1 MKDALGLSGEVHP
14 IGQLPRVG
22 PAVITMGVFDGVHR
36 GHALLIEATRSA
48 AAAAGARSVA
58 LVFDPHP
65 EEVLR
70 PEVPVA
76 RLAPLRENIARI
88 TQLGIDDVLPL
99 RFDHGVRA
107 LGPDE
112 FLSALAPAI
121 DLRGLV
127 MTTESAFGRDRA
139 GTVLRMREIGAEQGF
154 LVTTVEPLEAGGQ
167 RISSS
172 RIRALI
178 AAGDIEAARE
188 LLGHAPTLVGRV
200 VRGDGRGREL
210 GFPTANLAFDYRPA
224 LPSLG
229 IYLGLVSVPERGVG
243 PEHAALVSIGVRPTF
258 HDEGA
263 LLVEVYLLDWG
274 GDLYGAERRLDLL
287 GRLRDERRFDDVK
300 ALVGQMRAD
309 EAEARE
315 RLAAWR
321 SMAGS

>member
-1 MKDALGLSGEVHP
+1 MSDALELGAVVHP
-14 IGQLPRVG
+14 IGQLPEVG
-22 PAVITMGVFDGVHR
+22 PAVVTMGVFDGVHR

-48 AAAAGARSVA
+48 AAATGARSVA

-65 EEVLR
+65 DEVLR

-76 RLAPLRENIARI
+76 RLAPLGENVERIAR
-88 TQLGIDDVLPL
+88 LGIDDVLPL

-107 LGPDE
+107 LSPDE
-112 FLSALAPAI
+112 FLAALTPAI

-139 GTVLRMREIGAEQGF
+139 GTARRMSEIGAERGF
-154 LVTTVEPLEAGGQ
+154 AVTTVEPLEVDGQ

-178 AAGDIEAARE
+178 AAGQIEAATA

-229 IYLGLVSVPERGVG
+229 IYLGLVRVPERGVG
-243 PEHAALVSIGVRPTF
+243 PDHAALVSIGVRPTF
-258 HDEGA
+258 HDQGA
-263 LLVEVYLLDWG
+263 LLVEVYLLDWS
-274 GDLYGAERRLDLL
+274 GDLYEAQLRLELL
-287 GRLRDERRFDDVK
+287 GRLRDERRFDDVQ
-300 ALVGQMRAD
+300 ALIGQMHAD